1 MAIQQNSLATIDAR
15 PFFERAIAYGVGQ
28 EILSPLH
35 LDKLQDDG
43 PKGIVQIA
51 NHFGTAY
58 LQASLETAAARMVH
72 LISLYLEDKSNS
84 NLQIAAVSLRDNTL
98 LSHSR
103 GGSEMLKRLNAL
115 PQDTHL
121 IERKADPAEE
131 KAFID
136 EKTFAA
142 PMTLDEYRKELT
154 HRQELQRQLDFA
166 RWVADQLKARGE
178 DYAGHSAEQIINSA
192 MLVWHAGS
200 EPCVFP
206 TKAEFVKLINQL
218 RKPSFKPQ
226 TAVFEKTMKAAPE
239 DFRVMAERLMAGF
252 IRDRL
257 PELRAKEFKPVEF
270 IHGDLGG
277 MYFIRESLED
287 DVGEYDKL
295 VAEKWV
301 KLTKGKSDPATIFT
315 LFLFI
320 ATGQA
325 PKASML
331 QKDGKSIVQAFR
343 EHGFQSAKVC
353 AFINE
358 LAPYEQRIELTHMWL
373 EDLKPEAEIHLAD
386 PERDDTYMERALRYL
401 QQSCVASWKGR
412 S

>member
-1 MAIQQNSLATIDAR
+1 MATQQTALATVDAR

-28 EILSPLH
+28 AILSPLH

-58 LQASLETAAARMVH
+58 LHASLETAAARMVN
-72 LISLYLEDKSNS
+72 LISLYLEEKSNS

-115 PQDTHL
+115 PQDTQL
-121 IERKADPAEE
+121 IERKANPEEE

-142 PMTLDEYRKELT
+142 PMALAEYREELA
-154 HRQELQRQLDFA
+154 HRQALQRQIDFA
-166 RWVADQLKARGE
+166 RWLAGQLQARSE
-178 DYAGHSAEQIINSA
+178 DYLGHSAEQIIHSA
-192 MLVWHAGS
+192 MLVWHVGN

-206 TKAEFVKLINQL
+206 TKADFVRLITQL
-218 RKPSFKPQ
+218 RKPSFKPCSG
-226 TAVFEKTMKAAPE
+226 AFEKAMKAAPE
-239 DFRVMAERLMAGF
+239 DFRRMAEAQMERF
-252 IRDRL
+252 IRDKL
-257 PELRAKEFKPVEF
+257 PELRARDFKPVEF
-270 IHGDLGG
+270 IHGDRGG
-277 MYFIRESLED
+277 MYFIRESLEE

-301 KLTKGKSDPATIFT
+301 KLSKGKSDPATIFT

-320 ATGQA
+320 ATGQP
-325 PKASML
+325 PKACML
-331 QKDGKSIVQAFR
+331 QKDGKTIIQAFR
-343 EHGFQSAKVC
+343 EHGFQSERVC
-353 AFINE
+353 EFIDE
-358 LAPYEQRIELTHMWL
+358 FAPYEQRNELTQMWL

-386 PERDDTYMERALRYL
+386 PERDDTYMERSLRYL
-401 QQSCVASWKGR
+401 QQSCAVSWKGR
-412 S
+412 R

>member
-1 MAIQQNSLATIDAR
+1 MATPQNALATIDAR

-28 EILSPLH
+28 EILTPLH
-35 LDKLQDDG
+35 LDKLSDDG

-58 LQASLETAAARMVH
+58 LHASLETAAARMVH
-72 LISLYLEDKSNS
+72 LISLYLEDKSNA

-115 PQDTHL
+115 PQDTQL
-121 IERKADPAEE
+121 IERKANPDEE

-142 PMTLDEYRKELT
+142 PMALAEYRKELAD
-154 HRQELQRQLDFA
+154 RQALQRQIDFA
-166 RWVADQLKARGE
+166 RWVAGQLKARSE
-178 DYAGHSAEQIINSA
+178 DYAGHSAEQIIHSA
-192 MLVWHAGS
+192 MLVWYVGNEA
-200 EPCVFP
+200 CVFP
-206 TKAEFVKLINQL
+206 TKTDFVKLINQL

-226 TAVFEKTMKAAPE
+226 PGVFEKVLKAAPE
-239 DFRVMAERLMAGF
+239 DFRRMAEQQMAGF
-252 IRDRL
+252 VRDKL
-257 PELRAKEFKPVEF
+257 PDLRAKDFKPAEF
-270 IHGDLGG
+270 IHGDRGG
-277 MYFIRESLED
+277 MYFIRESLEE

-301 KLTKGKSDPATIFT
+301 KLSKGKSDPATIFT

-320 ATGQA
+320 ATGQK
-325 PKASML
+325 PKATML
-331 QKDGKSIVQAFR
+331 QKDGKAIIQAFR
-343 EHGFQSAKVC
+343 EHGFQSDPVC
-353 AFINE
+353 EFINE
-358 LAPYEQRIELTHMWL
+358 FAPHEQRTELTQMWL

-401 QQSCVASWKGR
+401 QRSCAVSWKGR

>member
-1 MAIQQNSLATIDAR
+1 MAIQQNALATIDAR

-58 LQASLETAAARMVH
+58 LHASLETAAARMVN
-72 LISLYLEDKSNS
+72 LISLYLEEKSNS

-115 PQDTHL
+115 PQDTQL
-121 IERKADPAEE
+121 IERKANPEEE

-136 EKTFAA
+136 EKTFAD
-142 PMTLDEYRKELT
+142 PMTLAEYREELA
-154 HRQELQRQLDFA
+154 HRQSLQRQIDFA
-166 RWVADQLKARGE
+166 RWLAGQLKARSE
-178 DYAGHSAEQIINSA
+178 DYLGHSAEQVIHSA
-192 MLVWHAGS
+192 MLVWYVGNEA
-200 EPCVFP
+200 CVFP
-206 TKAEFVKLINQL
+206 TKADFVKLITQL

-226 TAVFEKTMKAAPE
+226 TGVFDKAMKAAPE
-239 DFRVMAERLMAGF
+239 DFRLMAEQQMANF
-252 IRDRL
+252 VRSKL
-257 PELRAKEFKPVEF
+257 PDLRSKDFKPADF
-270 IHGDLGG
+270 IHGDRGG
-277 MYFIRESLED
+277 MYFIRESLEE

-295 VAEKWV
+295 VAEQWV
-301 KLTKGKSDPATIFT
+301 KLSKGKSDPATIFT

-320 ATGQA
+320 ATGQK

-331 QKDGKSIVQAFR
+331 QKDGKAIIQAFR
-343 EHGFQSAKVC
+343 EQGFQSGRVC
-353 AFINE
+353 EFINE
-358 LAPYEQRIELTHMWL
+358 FAPYEQRTELTHMWL
-373 EDLKPEAEIHLAD
+373 EDLQPEAEIHLAD

-401 QQSCVASWKGR
+401 QQSCAVSWKGR

>member
-1 MAIQQNSLATIDAR
+1 MATQQNALATIDAR

-28 EILSPLH
+28 QILTPLH
-35 LDKLQDDG
+35 LDKLSDDG

-58 LQASLETAAARMVH
+58 LHASLETAAARMVH
-72 LISLYLEDKSNS
+72 LISLYLEDKSNA
-84 NLQIAAVSLRDNTL
+84 NLQLAAVSLRDNTL

-115 PQDTHL
+115 PQDTQL
-121 IERKADPAEE
+121 IERKANPEEE

-142 PMTLDEYRKELT
+142 PMALAEYRKELAD
-154 HRQELQRQLDFA
+154 RQALQRQIDFA
-166 RWVADQLKARGE
+166 RWVAGQLKARSE
-178 DYAGHSAEQIINSA
+178 DYAGHSAEQIIHSA
-192 MLVWHAGS
+192 MLVWYIGNEA
-200 EPCVFP
+200 CVFP
-206 TKAEFVKLINQL
+206 TKTDFVKLINQL

-226 TAVFEKTMKAAPE
+226 SGNFEKVLKAAPE
-239 DFRVMAERLMAGF
+239 DFRRMAEQQMQGF
-252 IRDRL
+252 VRDKL
-257 PELRAKEFKPVEF
+257 PDLRSKDFKPAEF
-270 IHGDLGG
+270 IHGDRGG
-277 MYFIRESLED
+277 MYFIRESLEE

-301 KLTKGKSDPATIFT
+301 KLSKGKSDPATIFT

-320 ATGQA
+320 ATGHK

-331 QKDGKSIVQAFR
+331 QKEGKAIIQVFR
-343 EHGFQSAKVC
+343 EQGFQSEQVC
-353 AFINE
+353 EFIHE
-358 LAPYEQRIELTHMWL
+358 FAPYEQRSELTQMWL

-401 QQSCVASWKGR
+401 QQSCAVSWKGR
-412 S
+412 T